1 MSKPGRGKQPKI
13 PVHDVRRSLAKE
25 KGLGSI
31 GWHTYR
37 HTYRSLLSGEETPLD
52 VQQKL
57 MRHAHLSTTDDYG
70 GPPMENRRQANSVV
84 VRKILKRRS
93 SQ

>member
-1 MSKPGRGKQPKI
+1 MAKLGPGKQFKI
-13 PVHDVRRSLAKE
+13 PVHGARRSLATE

-37 HTYRSLLSGEETPLD
+37 HTYRSLLSAEETPLD

-57 MRHAHLSTTDDYG
+57 MRHAHMSTTDYG
-70 GPPMENRRQANSVV
+70 GPPVENRRQA
-84 VRKILKRRS
+84 K
-93 SQ
+93 